1 MRLDTPLGTPLF
13 LSDQEYRKILSKR
26 EEVEKNIEL
35 QLLRLNSEESL
46 HEALIPQPVPAK
58 EYCEVCYEHFECYIT
73 HISSL

>member
-13 LSDQEYRKILSKR
+13 LTDQDYHDILSKR

-35 QLLRLNSEESL
+35 QLLRLNSEESV

-58 EYCEVCYEHFECYIT
+58 EYCEACCEHFECYIS